1 MVKIKKKIYG
11 FLKNIWPFLV
21 IAIIVMSFF
30 INKLLAIWITIVFLI
45 LSVIVYIPSLSLK
58 SRLVNSM
65 TKHLRIED
73 KELALYV
80 KKTNDLV
87 REVMRDLS
95 RKQKRKDW
103 LIVHLNNRYIFYN
116 EETISVYKHFY
127 YRGFTDKQIFEN
139 MPKSMNLKTRSEVKA
154 IENALKT
161 NDRILEREIIMKKK
175 SLKVDT
181 YPHPIKKLGKT

>member
-154 IENALKT
+154 IT